1 LSDDYYT
8 TRLSSNKLKQCY
20 DIAPPRVFQYLN
32 AEIKHT
38 ISLLRPTDDVL
49 ELGCGY
55 GRVIERLAQHV
66 IESNLVGIDTSRN
79 SLELARETFLT
90 NPFIHI
96 YQMDAGALGF
106 RDGSFDKVIC
116 IQNGIS
122 AFKIDP
128 SKLLEESIRVTRDG
142 GICIFS
148 SYFDGFWKHRLN
160 WFELQ
165 AENGLIGEIDWD
177 ETGEGVIVCKDGFR
191 ATTFS
196 AQDFRTLTDELR
208 YKTTIKVID
217 QSSVFCEIYVER

>member
-1 LSDDYYT
+1 M
-8 TRLSSNKLKQCY
+8 LKQCY
-20 DIAPPRVFQYLN
+20 DIAPPRVSQYLN

-38 ISLLRPTDDVL
+38 ISLIRPTDDVL

-55 GRVIERLAQHV
+55 GRVIERLAQYV
-66 IESNLVGIDTSRN
+66 AGSKLVGIDTSRD

-90 NPFIHI
+90 NPFIHL

-106 RDGSFDKVIC
+106 GDGSFDKVIC

-128 SKLLEESIRVTRDG
+128 SKLLEESIRVTKDE
-142 GICIFS
+142 GICILS
-148 SYFDGFWKHRLN
+148 SYFDRFWKHRLK

-165 AENGLIGEIDWD
+165 AKNDLIGEIDWD

-191 ATTFS
+191 ANTFS
-196 AQDFRTLTDELR
+196 EQDFRTLADEFG

-217 QSSVFCEIYVER
+217 QSSVFCEIHVER

>member
-1 LSDDYYT
+1 M
-8 TRLSSNKLKQCY
+8 LKQCY
-20 DIAPPRVFQYLN
+20 DIAPARVSQYLN

-38 ISLLRPTDDVL
+38 ISLIRPTDDVL

-55 GRVIERLAQHV
+55 GRVIEGLAQHV
-66 IESNLVGIDTSRN
+66 VGSKLVGIDTSRE

-90 NPFIHI
+90 NLFIHI
-96 YQMDAGALGF
+96 FQMDAGALGF
-106 RDGSFDKVIC
+106 KDRSFDKVIC

-128 SKLLEESIRVTRDG
+128 SMLLRESIRVTRDR

-148 SYFDGFWKHRLN
+148 SYSDRFWEHRLK

-177 ETGEGVIVCKDGFR
+177 ETSEGVIVCKDGFR

-196 AQDFRTLTDELR
+196 EQDFRALTDEFG

-217 QSSVFCEIYVER
+217 QSSVFCEIHVER